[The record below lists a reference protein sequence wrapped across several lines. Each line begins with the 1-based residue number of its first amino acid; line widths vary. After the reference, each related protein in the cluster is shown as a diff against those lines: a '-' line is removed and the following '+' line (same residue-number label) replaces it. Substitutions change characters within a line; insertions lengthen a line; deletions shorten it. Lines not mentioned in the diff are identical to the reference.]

1 MRQIV
6 TLACVVTVTTLLK
19 MGNVGFPVMKK
30 IKKPQKVVVKAT
42 AFFHFSIKNCLKLL
56 TNEQKKCKLYSYYK
70 YNSERRKKV
79 EEKIEISILLS
90 LYGNLLT
97 ETQRKYM
104 ELYYN
109 EDLSLSEIGD
119 NENITR
125 QAVRTILVKSKKKLQ
140 EYEQN
145 LKFMQKE
152 KLIKKLLEQI
162 EKTDINKEQ
171 QKITKEISN
180 QLDF

>member
-1 MRQIV
+1 M
-6 TLACVVTVTTLLK
+6 
-19 MGNVGFPVMKK
+19 
-30 IKKPQKVVVKAT
+30 
-42 AFFHFSIKNCLKLL
+42 
-56 TNEQKKCKLYSYYK
+56 
-70 YNSERRKKV
+70 